1 MEKWDEAWRLNTS
14 ILIQRLDST
23 PARLPYAHAGF
34 VGRDAER
41 NAMDLSLFY
50 FADDSAADGD
60 RYRLLLEGA
69 RFADANNFTAVWT
82 PERHFHPFGGLY
94 PNPSVTSAAIAA
106 VTERV
111 KIRAGSVVAP
121 LHHPLRI
128 AEEWSVV
135 DNLSHGRA
143 GVSFASGWHATD
155 FALKPENYFGRRELV
170 TEHIRTVQ
178 RLWRGETVTAANGV
192 GDLQEVRI
200 FPPPVQPD
208 LPVWLTSAG
217 HVETFRLA
225 GALGMG
231 VLTHLLDQD
240 LGMLTTKITEY
251 RKALAARPDYQGEPG
266 HVVLMVHSY
275 LDETD
280 DAARELVRRPLSDY
294 IRSSLRL
301 SLVSQMD
308 GAGRVDPS
316 QMSDEDMDFLVER
329 AFNRLFEAGLLG
341 TVAKAEA
348 TIGRF
353 REAGVDEVA
362 CLIDFGLPAET
373 VLMGLRR
380 LNQLREAVH
389 R

>member
-1 MEKWDEAWRLNTS
+1 
-14 ILIQRLDST
+14 
-23 PARLPYAHAGF
+23 
-34 VGRDAER
+34 
-41 NAMDLSLFY
+41 MDLSLFY

-143 GVSFASGWHATD
+143 GVSFASGWHAGD
-155 FALKPENYFGRRELV
+155 FAFKPESYVGRRELV

-178 RLWRGETVTAANGV
+178 RLWRGETVTATNGA

-208 LPVWLTSAG
+208 LPVWLTAMGS
-217 HVETFRLA
+217 VETFRLA
-225 GALGMG
+225 GSLGMG
-231 VLTHLLDQD
+231 VLTHLVIDQD
-240 LGMLTTKITEY
+240 LGMLTTRITEY

-294 IRSSLRL
+294 LRSALEL
-301 SLVSQMD
+301 SLVSQVD
-308 GAGRVDPS
+308 GVGRVDPS
-316 QMSDEDMDFLVER
+316 QVSDEDMDFLVER
-329 AFNRLFEAGLLG
+329 AFDRAFEAGLLG

-348 TIGRF
+348 KIGLF
-353 REAGVDEVA
+353 REAGVNEVA

-373 VLMGLRR
+373 VLTGLRR